1 MQANLP
7 TQKIIRKEFR
17 ALRQQ
22 LTEIQQEQAAQA
34 LLAHCL
40 ELQAIHTANYIACY
54 LSNDGEISPKY
65 LIDWC
70 WQQGKTV
77 LLPLVHP
84 SLEGHLV
91 FMPYHATST
100 MHLNQYGIAEPQYE
114 PKEAVD
120 IHSIDIIFTPLVAF
134 DSLGNRLG
142 MGGGYYDRSLATL
155 ADQAHS
161 TRVLGLAHA
170 CQHSSAL
177 PVQKWDFPLQG
188 IVTDKQIFS
197 FS

>member
-1 MQANLP
+1 MPPTLA
-7 TQKIIRKEFR
+7 TQKTLRQQYR

-22 LTEIQQEQAAQA
+22 LSEIQQEHAARA
-34 LLAHCL
+34 LLANCMQL
-40 ELQAIHTANYIACY
+40 PVMQDATYIACY

-65 LIDWC
+65 LIEWC

-77 LLPLVHP
+77 LLPIIDP
-84 SLEGHLV
+84 TQDGHLV
-91 FMPYHATST
+91 FMPYQATSP
-100 MHLNQYGIAEPQYE
+100 MVINQYGIPE
-114 PKEAVD
+114 PKYQPEKTVNL
-120 IHSIDIIFTPLVAF
+120 HKIDIIFTPLVAF

-142 MGGGYYDRSLATL
+142 MGGGYYDRTL
-155 ADQAHS
+155 APLMGLQS
-161 TRVLGLAHA
+161 LTQVLGLAHA

-177 PVQKWDFPLQG
+177 PVQEWDFPLQG

>member
-1 MQANLP
+1 MPPSLA
-7 TQKIIRKEFR
+7 TQKTLRQQYR

-22 LTEIQQEQAAQA
+22 LSEIQQEHAARA
-34 LLAHCL
+34 LLANCMQL
-40 ELQAIHTANYIACY
+40 PVMQDATYIACY
-54 LSNDGEISPKY
+54 LSNDGEINPTY
-65 LIDWC
+65 LIEWC

-77 LLPLVHP
+77 LLPIIDPVQ
-84 SLEGHLV
+84 EGHLV
-91 FMPYHATST
+91 FMPYHATSL
-100 MHLNQYGIAEPQYE
+100 MVINQYGIAEPQYE
-114 PKEAVD
+114 PAEAAD

-142 MGGGYYDRSLATL
+142 MGGGYYDRTLASLA
-155 ADQAHS
+155 AHPNS
-161 TRVLGLAHA
+161 THVLGLAHA

-188 IVTDKQIFS
+188 IITDRQIFS